1 MENRGLQ
8 RNWVRILLTVLTL
21 AVMVMIF
28 LFSRETAQKSD
39 ATSGTLTRWVISIVW
54 PDFGDYP
61 EGEQQAMYDGTQF
74 AVRKAAHY
82 TEYLLLGLL
91 SRLCLESWFGKRRWL
106 VPAAWGFSTLY
117 AVTDEMHQ
125 LLIEGRSGQWT
136 DVLIDSAG
144 ALTGV
149 LIIALVLWM
158 VRKRNRLEETEEACP

>member
-1 MENRGLQ
+1 MFAPHSR
-8 RNWVRILLTVLTL
+8 LLVSS
-21 AVMVMIF
+21 MP
-28 LFSRETAQKSD
+28 R
-39 ATSGTLTRWVISIVW
+39 TLTRWVISIVW

-61 EGEQQAMYDGTQF
+61 EEEQQAMYDGTQF

-91 SRLCLESWFGKRRWL
+91 SLLCLESWFGKRRWL

>member
-1 MENRGLQ
+1 M
-8 RNWVRILLTVLTL
+8 
-21 AVMVMIF
+21 
-28 LFSRETAQKSD
+28 
-39 ATSGTLTRWVISIVW
+39 
-54 PDFGDYP
+54 
-61 EGEQQAMYDGTQF
+61 
-74 AVRKAAHY
+74 
-82 TEYLLLGLL
+82 
-91 SRLCLESWFGKRRWL
+91 
-106 VPAAWGFSTLY
+106 PAGWGFSTLY

>member
-1 MENRGLQ
+1 MAGAR
-8 RNWVRILLTVLTL
+8 R
-21 AVMVMIF
+21 
-28 LFSRETAQKSD
+28 
-39 ATSGTLTRWVISIVW
+39 
-54 PDFGDYP
+54 
-61 EGEQQAMYDGTQF
+61 
-74 AVRKAAHY
+74 
-82 TEYLLLGLL
+82 LG
-91 SRLCLESWFGKRRWL
+91 
-106 VPAAWGFSTLY
+106 TLY